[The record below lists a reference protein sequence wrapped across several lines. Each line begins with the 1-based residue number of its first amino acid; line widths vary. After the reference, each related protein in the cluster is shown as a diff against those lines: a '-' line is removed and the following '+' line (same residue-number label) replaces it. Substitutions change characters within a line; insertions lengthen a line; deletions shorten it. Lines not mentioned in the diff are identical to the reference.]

1 VALSWTHGDFTP
13 DNLFVSPDA
22 RLVTGVIDWESAQP
36 EGMVVLDLL
45 HFLISTRILVER
57 RDLGELMPGL
67 LTGSAWLPHE
77 KELLQHVVLEV
88 VGIEIAQRSLLLLCW
103 LQHVAAN
110 LTKSTRYGQHS
121 LWLAKNVLAVLN
133 TLYPTLPSR

>member
-1 VALSWTHGDFTP
+1 
-13 DNLFVSPDA
+13 
-22 RLVTGVIDWESAQP
+22 
-36 EGMVVLDLL
+36 
-45 HFLISTRILVER
+45 VER